1 MRAHR
6 ESDQGTPP
14 QEIRPHGPRAEDRLV
29 TTANMERG
37 ARAGTPPALAIERER
52 IAQELNR
59 YTVHRLFG
67 IGLKLQALSASG
79 PDSAISDH
87 LDDCVRELD
96 LAISDLRAHIFN
108 LGPGKV

>member
-1 MRAHR
+1 M
-6 ESDQGTPP
+6 
-14 QEIRPHGPRAEDRLV
+14 
-29 TTANMERG
+29 TTATMEKG
-37 ARAGTPPALAIERER
+37 ARAGTSPALAVERER

-67 IGLKLQALSASG
+67 IGLKLQALSAGG
-79 PDSAISDH
+79 PDTAISEH

-108 LGPGKV
+108 LDPRKV

>member
-1 MRAHR
+1 MTAATTETGARP
-6 ESDQGTPP
+6 GTP
-14 QEIRPHGPRAEDRLV
+14 L
-29 TTANMERG
+29 
-37 ARAGTPPALAIERER
+37 ALAVERER

-59 YTVHRLFG
+59 HTVHRLFG
-67 IGLKLQALSASG
+67 IGLKLQALSASRA
-79 PDSAISDH
+79 DSAISAH